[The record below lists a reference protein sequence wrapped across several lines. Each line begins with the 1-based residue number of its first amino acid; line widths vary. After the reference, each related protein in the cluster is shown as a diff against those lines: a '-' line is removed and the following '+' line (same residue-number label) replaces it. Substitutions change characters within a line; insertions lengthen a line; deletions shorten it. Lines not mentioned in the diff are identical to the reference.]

1 MLFRSSPVHSVF
13 DHWWTS
19 ADGSREAMVRWRLY
33 IFFVPVDDK
42 TTQIVSLTYAK
53 SRYPGPVG
61 SLRLMRWKMRQ
72 QIDREIR
79 ADVDML
85 HHLADYD
92 SGMDGLKLSR
102 FDKVMGLTR
111 ERIAKIYRGD
121 ARTPLQLAETG

>member
-1 MLFRSSPVHSVF
+1 M
-13 DHWWTS
+13 
-19 ADGSREAMVRWRLY
+19 
-33 IFFVPVDDK
+33 
-42 TTQIVSLTYAK
+42 SLTYAK

-92 SGMDGLKLSR
+92 AGMDGLKLSR

-121 ARTPLQLAETG
+121 VRTPLRIAEEA